1 MRALALCFLA
11 GCLAASAQTKLEKF
25 LAQKLALSTAQLATL
40 RTGQPIAVNVAGA
53 VDREISVAGVIRID
67 RPAARTIDVIRNIET
82 LESGKGFLHTR
93 KLSAPPKLDDFAA
106 FSVDKDD
113 VNDLRKCRPG
123 KCAVKLGKPAMDAV
137 ARLDWSAP
145 TVASRVNELARKTAF
160 DYVEAYRRGGN
171 TELATYVDTDRPR
184 FVAEEFADM
193 IKRSNMLPDH
203 LASLTGFLLGYP
215 TAPRPKGTDD
225 FYYWS
230 VADFG
235 LKPVFRLNHVVIHP
249 VPPGTTT
256 LYAIATKQLYATH
269 YSQSALE
276 LRALVDDESH
286 PGTAHYLVVL
296 NMARSD
302 GLTGTFGGLI
312 KSKAR
317 SGSRN
322 GLEAALRATKALAEK
337 N

>member
-1 MRALALCFLA
+1 MESMRVFILLFALTL
-11 GCLAASAQTKLEKF
+11 SAQTKLEKF
-25 LAQKLALSTAQLATL
+25 LGQKLALTAAQLATL
-40 RTGQPIAVNVAGA
+40 RAGQPIAVNVAGA
-53 VDREISVAGVIRID
+53 VDLEISVAGVIRID

-93 KLSAPPKLDDFAA
+93 KLSTPPKLDDFAA
-106 FSVDKDD
+106 FTVDKDD

-145 TVASRVNELARKTAF
+145 TVAARVNELARKTAF

-193 IKRSNMLPDH
+193 VKRSDMLPDH
-203 LASLTGFLLGYP
+203 LSSLTAFLMGYP
-215 TAPRPKGTDD
+215 TAPRHKGTDD

-269 YSQSALE
+269 YFQTALE
-276 LRALVDDESH
+276 LRALVDDESQ
-286 PGTAHYLVVL
+286 PGKAHYLVVL

-322 GLEAALRATKALAEK
+322 GLEAALRATKALAER
-337 N
+337 